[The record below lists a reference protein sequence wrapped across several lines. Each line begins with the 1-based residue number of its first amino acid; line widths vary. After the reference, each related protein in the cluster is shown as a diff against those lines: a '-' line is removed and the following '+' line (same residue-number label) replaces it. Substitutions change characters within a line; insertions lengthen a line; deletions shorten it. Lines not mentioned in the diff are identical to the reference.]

1 MIKSGRGLL
10 YISIAVLCGFSL
22 LVACND
28 ADGAADA
35 RLTGGTGGE
44 GATRGAGAAGGG
56 AGAQALE
63 PLTFKVEGTVC
74 GEQVDYEAPADAVLT
89 LVLTPSGRL
98 QGLLIGDGP
107 LIDINDVDAMRT
119 YAEHHDVIANIG
131 LEETAVLRV
140 GSVGWASGG
149 LSARG
154 FGSLKLSGTD
164 ERSLEISEYEPG
176 TRIAGSMTHDVG
188 WFSATYPERAD
199 PSCTEGEVTLSFSGG
214 FVPWDGR
221 ADCYSPTQN
230 LEHISSGFALG
241 CPCNPDVDKPICVHV
256 CSDPDEPSGEGAACD
271 GMAIALFCTGEQWQW
286 GHDGPCR

>member
-154 FGSLKLSGTD
+154 WLSQA
-164 ERSLEISEYEPG
+164 ERHRRKVAG
-176 TRIAGSMTHDVG
+176 NQRVRTRHAHRRQHDARRRLVLRHL
-188 WFSATYPERAD
+188 PRARG
-199 PSCTEGEVTLSFSGG
+199 PQLYGG
-214 FVPWDGR
+214 RGHVVFQWRFRPLGR
-221 ADCYSPTQN
+221 ASR
-230 LEHISSGFALG
+230 LLFADSKSRAHFERFRARLPVQPRCRQADLRPRLLG
-241 CPCNPDVDKPICVHV
+241 
-256 CSDPDEPSGEGAACD
+256 S
-271 GMAIALFCTGEQWQW
+271 
-286 GHDGPCR
+286 R